1 MKFTLKNIIFFSV
14 FLLSLSSIFLYDEA
28 SAAEKDLDTLY
39 EKAKSGKSDLSDSQ
53 MKNLLGDIE
62 IQINKNESSGINTL
76 LKKSEPTV
84 QTYTT
89 AEIIESNEDTQIISI
104 TAFSDII
111 LDELDL
117 GIPQITPFWSG
128 DIKDSTASVRA
139 YATLNIEAKTVN
151 NYAMLRLLGASGGW
165 DIVDSRVKFITNR
178 SVSYANVGSS
188 SSGAVSQYLGPY
200 SITANTFNNST
211 QLQSSTTLIHKDT
224 ALISATT
231 KATLSSSLT
240 SWDMQMVLRNERNA
254 TTN

>member
-1 MKFTLKNIIFFSV
+1 
-14 FLLSLSSIFLYDEA
+14 
-28 SAAEKDLDTLY
+28 
-39 EKAKSGKSDLSDSQ
+39 

-76 LKKSEPTV
+76 LKNSEPTV

-89 AEIIESNEDTQIISI
+89 AEIIESNENSQIISI
-104 TAFSDII
+104 TAFSDIT

-117 GIPQITPFWSG
+117 GIPKIAPLWG
-128 DIKDSTASVRA
+128 GEIKDSTASVRA

-165 DIVDSRVKFITNR
+165 DIVDSRVKSITNR

-188 SSGAVSQYLGPY
+188 SSSGAVNQYLGPY
-200 SITANTFNNST
+200 SIASNTFNNST
-211 QLQSSTTLIHKDT
+211 QLQSLTTLLHKDT
-224 ALISATT
+224 ALLSTTT

-240 SWDMQMVLRNERNA
+240 TWDMQMVLRNGQEA
-254 TTN
+254 TKE